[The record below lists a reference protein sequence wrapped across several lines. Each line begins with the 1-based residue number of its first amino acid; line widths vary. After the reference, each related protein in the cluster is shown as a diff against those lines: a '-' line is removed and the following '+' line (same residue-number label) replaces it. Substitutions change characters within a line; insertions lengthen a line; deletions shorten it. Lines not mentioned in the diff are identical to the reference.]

1 MLPELRIAAEQVGI
15 TLVIA
20 ESDKNIDNQLNR
32 IIREETLPVMLSA
45 WDLSVALEFD
55 ADTGFLKNPTV
66 DVTLLLVTKAETL
79 EKKEL
84 EASAEEMGRLFIK
97 FVKNFKKHLIANTN
111 VKKNPLTGISFTYVP
126 SFGAAKH
133 SGVLGEMKI
142 QQNLET
148 NAC

>member
-1 MLPELRIAAEQVGI
+1 MLPELRIAAKQVGI

-20 ESDKNIDNQLNR
+20 ESDKSIENQLNR
-32 IIREETLPVMLSA
+32 ITRKENLPVMLSS
-45 WDLSVALEFD
+45 WDLNVALEFD
-55 ADTGFLKNPTV
+55 SDTGFLKNPTV

-111 VKKNPLTGISFTYVP
+111 VKENPLTNISFTYVP